1 MPHLR
6 LILKVSKLSFASR
19 MNEIYFILHAHLL
32 RVVLHVLHWSE
43 EKKNETRLHG
53 VPSIN
58 ATETDK
64 SWG

>member
-1 MPHLR
+1 
-6 LILKVSKLSFASR
+6 
-19 MNEIYFILHAHLL
+19 MNEIYSILLAHLL
-32 RVVLHVLHWSE
+32 MVVLRVLHWSE

-58 ATETDK
+58 ATKTDK